1 MEHIVL
7 LMAGNAPLDFN
18 ILPTFVR
25 MKDFSA
31 EIGYKTAR
39 SGGKGGQ
46 NVNKVE
52 TMVEARWPIA
62 PSMVFTDEEKAKLLQ
77 VLAARL
83 NQEGV
88 LIMRSSET
96 RSQLENKQIVTRKM
110 IALVNQSLIPKRP
123 RLATRPSKAI
133 KEKRLENKKRQSERK
148 ANRRR
153 DWD

>member
-1 MEHIVL
+1 
-7 LMAGNAPLDFN
+7 
-18 ILPTFVR
+18 
-25 MKDFSA
+25 MKDFSV

-52 TMVEARWPIA
+52 TMVEARWRVNT
-62 PSMVFTDEEKAKLLQ
+62 SSVFTEEEKTKLLQ
-77 VLAARL
+77 ALSAKL
-83 NQEGV
+83 NGEGE

-96 RSQLENKQIVTRKM
+96 RSQLENKQLVTRKM
-110 IALVNQSLIPKRP
+110 MALVNNSLIPKRP
-123 RLATRPSKAI
+123 RLATRPSKAV
-133 KEKRLENKKRQSERK
+133 KERRLENKKYQSERK

>member
-1 MEHIVL
+1 
-7 LMAGNAPLDFN
+7 
-18 ILPTFVR
+18 

-52 TMVEARWPIA
+52 TMVEARWPVVD
-62 PSMVFTDEEKAKLLQ
+62 STVFTEEEKAKLLQ
-77 VLAARL
+77 ILATKL
-83 NQEGV
+83 NLEGV
-88 LIMRSSET
+88 LLMRCSET

-123 RLATRPSKAI
+123 RLATRPSKAM
-133 KEKRLENKKRQSERK
+133 KEKRLENKKHQSERK
-148 ANRRR
+148 ANRKR

>member
-1 MEHIVL
+1 
-7 LMAGNAPLDFN
+7 
-18 ILPTFVR
+18 

-52 TMVEARWPIA
+52 TMVEARWPVVA
-62 PSMVFTDEEKAKLLQ
+62 SMVFTEEEKMKLLQ
-77 VLAARL
+77 VLATKL
-83 NQEGV
+83 TLEGV

-96 RSQLENKQIVTRKM
+96 RSQLENKQTVTRKM
-110 IALVNQSLIPKRP
+110 LALVNNSLIPKRP
-123 RLATRPSKAI
+123 RLATRPGKAV
-133 KEKRLENKKRQSERK
+133 KEKRLEHKKHQSERK
-148 ANRRR
+148 ANRRK

>member
-1 MEHIVL
+1 MKVYI
-7 LMAGNAPLDFN
+7 PLDFN
-18 ILPTFVR
+18 ILPTFAL

-52 TMVEARWPIA
+52 TMVEARWPVA
-62 PSMVFTDEEKAKLLQ
+62 ASQVFSEEEKAKLLQ
-77 VLAARL
+77 VLATKL
-83 NQEGV
+83 NLEGI
-88 LIMRSSET
+88 LILRSSET

-110 IALVNQSLIPKRP
+110 IALVNNSLVPKRP
-123 RLATRPSKAI
+123 RLATRPSKAV

>member
-1 MEHIVL
+1 
-7 LMAGNAPLDFN
+7 MA
-18 ILPTFVR
+18 TFAL

-52 TMVEARWPIA
+52 TMVEARWPVA
-62 PSMVFTDEEKAKLLQ
+62 TSSVFTEEEKAKLLQ
-77 VLAARL
+77 VLATKL
-83 NQEGV
+83 SVDGI

-96 RSQLENKQIVTRKM
+96 RSQLENKQIVTRKL
-110 IALVNQSLIPKRP
+110 IALVNNSLIPKRP
-123 RLATRPSKAI
+123 RLATRPSKAV
-133 KEKRLENKKRQSERK
+133 KERRLENKKQQSERK